1 MVITLIEQSIG
12 KASLR
17 GQSPLTYKCT
27 SPNINIEASHPAK
40 IRRSGFTVHNPNE
53 KTYDNT
59 IRQSVIGYTDHV
71 MWPTIAKFIINV
83 ARMADNNSTQ
93 VICKKMRFNNPGFL
107 SS

>member
-12 KASLR
+12 KASLS

-71 MWPTIAKFIINV
+71 MWPTIARSEERRVGKEGRSGACSV
-83 ARMADNNSTQ
+83 DGR
-93 VICKKMRFNNPGFL
+93 K
-107 SS
+107 